1 MQKNILKMTLL
12 LVFLFL
18 KNAVGLEDKKADPKS
33 VQNTPKNL
41 PPIQLRLNQVHEEL
55 IEMLENM
62 GKGTQYEFPKI
73 KEILE
78 QSEEEWLKV
87 AHEECVAL
95 VMLISPKASIKNS
108 PIYKNCYEAY
118 VQQRIPDLYD
128 FYIESKKVKRKIKKA
143 HKHALIQNESK
154 PLTKEPPKNE
164 DKKSLTKPSLKDANI
179 PNANIPK
186 GYYLQIGAFL
196 NAPSKGFLQTLKT
209 FPYQMEKKDS
219 LTHYFIG
226 PYQTKEEALKQL
238 ENAAKN
244 FKNKPVLV
252 EK

>member
-1 MQKNILKMTLL
+1 MQKSILKMTLL

-108 PIYKNCYEAY
+108 PIYKNCYEDY
-118 VQQRIPDLYD
+118 VQQRIHDLYD

-143 HKHALIQNESK
+143 HKHALQNESK
-154 PLTKEPPKNE
+154 PLTKEPPKDE
-164 DKKSLTKPSLKDANI
+164 AKKSLIKPSLKDAS
-179 PNANIPK
+179 IPK
-186 GYYLQIGAFL
+186 GYYLQIGVFL
-196 NAPSKGFLQTLKT
+196 NTPSKDFLQTLKT

-252 EK
+252 ER

>member
-1 MQKNILKMTLL
+1 MQKSIFKITLL

-18 KNAVGLEDKKADPKS
+18 RNAVGLDDKKAAPKS

-41 PPIQLRLNQVHEEL
+41 PPIQLRLDQAYEDL
-55 IEMLENM
+55 IKMLDNM
-62 GKGTQYEFPKI
+62 GKSTQYEFPKI

-78 QSEEEWLKV
+78 QSEEEWLGV

-95 VMLISPKASIKNS
+95 VMLISPKASIENS
-108 PIYKNCYEAY
+108 PIYRNCYEAY
-118 VQQRIPDLYD
+118 VKQRIHDLYD

-143 HKHALIQNESK
+143 HKQEVAIKQSQSLK
-154 PLTKEPPKNE
+154 KEPPKNE
-164 DKKSLTKPSLKDANI
+164 HQENLRPNLKDAS
-179 PNANIPK
+179 IPK

-196 NAPSKGFLQTLKT
+196 NAPSKDFLQTLKT
-209 FPYQMEKKDS
+209 FPYQIKKKDS
-219 LTHYFIG
+219 LTHYLIG
-226 PYQTKEEALKQL
+226 PYKTKEEALKQL
-238 ENAAKN
+238 ENAIKS

>member
-1 MQKNILKMTLL
+1 MQKNILKITLL

-18 KNAVGLEDKKADPKS
+18 RIAVGLEDEKADPKS

-62 GKGTQYEFPKI
+62 GKGTQYEFPKV

-78 QSEEEWLKV
+78 KSEEEWLKV

-95 VMLISPKASIKNS
+95 VMLISPKASIENS

-118 VQQRIPDLYD
+118 VKQRIHDLYD
-128 FYIESKKVKRKIKKA
+128 FYIESKKVKRKIKKT
-143 HKHALIQNESK
+143 HKHAVIQNESK
-154 PLTKEPPKNE
+154 PLTKELPKNE
-164 DKKSLTKPSLKDANI
+164 NKKSLIKPSLKDASV
-179 PNANIPK
+179 PK

-196 NAPSKGFLQTLKT
+196 NAPSKDFLQTLKT
-209 FPYQMEKKDS
+209 FPYQIKKKDS
-219 LTHYFIG
+219 LTHYLIG
-226 PYQTKEEALKQL
+226 PYKTKEEALKQL
-238 ENAAKN
+238 ENAAKS

>member
-55 IEMLENM
+55 IEMLDNM

-118 VQQRIPDLYD
+118 VKQRIHDLYD
-128 FYIESKKVKRKIKKA
+128 FYVESKKVKRKIKKT

-154 PLTKEPPKNE
+154 SLTKEPPKDENKE
-164 DKKSLTKPSLKDANI
+164 NLIKPSLKDAS
-179 PNANIPK
+179 IPK

-196 NAPSKGFLQTLKT
+196 NAPSKDFLQTLKT

-219 LTHYFIG
+219 ITHYFIG

-252 EK
+252 ER

>member
-1 MQKNILKMTLL
+1 MQKNILKITLL

-118 VQQRIPDLYD
+118 VQQRIHDLYD

-143 HKHALIQNESK
+143 EN
-154 PLTKEPPKNE
+154 
-164 DKKSLTKPSLKDANI
+164 KKSLIKPSLKDAS
-179 PNANIPK
+179 IPK
-186 GYYLQIGAFL
+186 GYYLQIGVFL

-226 PYQTKEEALKQL
+226 PYKTKEEALKQL

>member
-1 MQKNILKMTLL
+1 MQKSILKMTLL

-18 KNAVGLEDKKADPKS
+18 RNAVGLEDKKADLKS

-41 PPIQLRLNQVHEEL
+41 PPIQLRLDQAYEDL
-55 IEMLENM
+55 IKMLDNM
-62 GKGTQYEFPKI
+62 GKSTQYEFPKI

-95 VMLISPKASIKNS
+95 VMLISPKASIENS
-108 PIYKNCYEAY
+108 PIYRNCYEAY
-118 VQQRIPDLYD
+118 VKQRIHDLYD
-128 FYIESKKVKRKIKKA
+128 FYIEGKKVKRKIKKS
-143 HKHALIQNESK
+143 HEHEMALNKSQ
-154 PLTKEPPKNE
+154 PLKKEPLKNE
-164 DKKSLTKPSLKDANI
+164 HQENLRKPNLKDAG
-179 PNANIPK
+179 IPK

-196 NAPSKGFLQTLKT
+196 NAPSKDFLQTLKT
-209 FPYQMEKKDS
+209 FPYQIKKKDS

-226 PYQTKEEALKQL
+226 PYKTKEEALKQL
-238 ENAAKN
+238 ENATKN

>member
-18 KNAVGLEDKKADPKS
+18 RNAVGLEDKKATTQPES

-95 VMLISPKASIKNS
+95 VMLISPKAPIENS
-108 PIYKNCYEAY
+108 PIYRNCYEAY
-118 VQQRIPDLYD
+118 VKQRIHDLYD

-143 HKHALIQNESK
+143 HKQEIAINQSQPLI
-154 PLTKEPPKNE
+154 KEPPKNE
-164 DKKSLTKPSLKDANI
+164 KSLVKPSLKDAS
-179 PNANIPK
+179 IPK

-196 NAPSKGFLQTLKT
+196 NAPSKDFLQTLKT
-209 FPYQMEKKDS
+209 FPYQIKKKDS
-219 LTHYFIG
+219 LTHYLIG
-226 PYQTKEEALKQL
+226 PYKTKEEALKQL
-238 ENAAKN
+238 ENATKS
-244 FKNKPVLV
+244 FKNKPALV

>member
-18 KNAVGLEDKKADPKS
+18 RNAVGLEDKKENPKS
-33 VQNTPKNL
+33 VQNTPKDL

-87 AHEECVAL
+87 AHEECVVL

-118 VQQRIPDLYD
+118 VKQRIHDLYD
-128 FYIESKKVKRKIKKA
+128 FYIESKKVKRKIKKV
-143 HKHALIQNESK
+143 HKHAVIQNESK
-154 PLTKEPPKNE
+154 PLTKESPKSEN
-164 DKKSLTKPSLKDANI
+164 KKSLIKPGLKDAS
-179 PNANIPK
+179 IPK

-238 ENAAKN
+238 ENTAKN

>member
-18 KNAVGLEDKKADPKS
+18 RNAVGLEYKKATTQPES

-41 PPIQLRLNQVHEEL
+41 PPIQLRLDQAHEDL
-55 IEMLENM
+55 IKMLDNM
-62 GKGTQYEFPKI
+62 GKSTQYEFPKI

-95 VMLISPKASIKNS
+95 VMLISPKASIENS
-108 PIYKNCYEAY
+108 PIYRNCYEAY
-118 VQQRIPDLYD
+118 VKQRIHDLYD

-143 HKHALIQNESK
+143 HKQETAINQSQ
-154 PLTKEPPKNE
+154 PLTKEPSKNE
-164 DKKSLTKPSLKDANI
+164 HQENLRKLNLKDASV
-179 PNANIPK
+179 PK

-196 NAPSKGFLQTLKT
+196 NAPSKDFLQTLKT
-209 FPYQMEKKDS
+209 FPYQIKKKDS
-219 LTHYFIG
+219 LTHYLIG
-226 PYQTKEEALKQL
+226 PYKTKEEALKQL
-238 ENAAKN
+238 ENATKS
-244 FKNKPVLV
+244 FKNKPALV

>member
-18 KNAVGLEDKKADPKS
+18 KNAVGLENKKADPKS
-33 VQNTPKNL
+33 VQNAPKNL

-118 VQQRIPDLYD
+118 VRQRIHDLYD
-128 FYIESKKVKRKIKKA
+128 FYIESKKVKRKIKKD

-154 PLTKEPPKNE
+154 PLTKEPPKSENKE
-164 DKKSLTKPSLKDANI
+164 NLIKPSLKDAS
-179 PNANIPK
+179 IPK

>member
-1 MQKNILKMTLL
+1 MQKSILKMTLL

-18 KNAVGLEDKKADPKS
+18 RNAVGLEDKKATTQLES

-41 PPIQLRLNQVHEEL
+41 PPIQLRLDQAHEDL
-55 IEMLENM
+55 IKMLDNM
-62 GKGTQYEFPKI
+62 GKSTQYEFPKI

-95 VMLISPKASIKNS
+95 VMLISPKASIENS

-118 VQQRIPDLYD
+118 VKQRIHDLYD
-128 FYIESKKVKRKIKKA
+128 FYIEGKKVKRKIKKA
-143 HKHALIQNESK
+143 HKQEVAIKQSQ
-154 PLTKEPPKNE
+154 PLKKEPPKSEN
-164 DKKSLTKPSLKDANI
+164 KKSLVKPNLKDTS
-179 PNANIPK
+179 IPK

-196 NAPSKGFLQTLKT
+196 NAPSKDFLQTLKT
-209 FPYQMEKKDS
+209 FPYQIKKKDS

-226 PYQTKEEALKQL
+226 PYKTKEEALKQL
-238 ENAAKN
+238 ENALKS

>member
-12 LVFLFL
+12 LVFFFL
-18 KNAVGLEDKKADPKS
+18 KNAVGLEDEKADPKS

-118 VQQRIPDLYD
+118 VQQRIHDLYD

-154 PLTKEPPKNE
+154 LLTKEPPKDE
-164 DKKSLTKPSLKDANI
+164 DKKSLTKPSLKDAS
-179 PNANIPK
+179 IPK

-196 NAPSKGFLQTLKT
+196 NAPSKDFLQTLKT

>member
-18 KNAVGLEDKKADPKS
+18 RNAVGLEDKKATTQPES

-95 VMLISPKASIKNS
+95 VMLISPKASIENS

-118 VQQRIPDLYD
+118 VKQRIHDLYD
-128 FYIESKKVKRKIKKA
+128 
-143 HKHALIQNESK
+143 
-154 PLTKEPPKNE
+154 
-164 DKKSLTKPSLKDANI
+164 
-179 PNANIPK
+179 
-186 GYYLQIGAFL
+186 
-196 NAPSKGFLQTLKT
+196 
-209 FPYQMEKKDS
+209 
-219 LTHYFIG
+219 
-226 PYQTKEEALKQL
+226 
-238 ENAAKN
+238 
-244 FKNKPVLV
+244 
-252 EK
+252 

>member
-1 MQKNILKMTLL
+1 MQKSILKMTLL

-18 KNAVGLEDKKADPKS
+18 RNAVGLEDKKATTQPES
-33 VQNTPKNL
+33 VQNTPKDL

-95 VMLISPKASIKNS
+95 VMLISPKAPIENS
-108 PIYKNCYEAY
+108 PIYRNCYEAY
-118 VQQRIPDLYD
+118 VKQRIHDLYD

-143 HKHALIQNESK
+143 HKQEIAINQSQPLI
-154 PLTKEPPKNE
+154 KEPPKNE
-164 DKKSLTKPSLKDANI
+164 KSLVKPSLKDAS
-179 PNANIPK
+179 IPK

-196 NAPSKGFLQTLKT
+196 NAPSKDFLQTLKT
-209 FPYQMEKKDS
+209 FPYQIKKKDS
-219 LTHYFIG
+219 LTHYLIG
-226 PYQTKEEALKQL
+226 PYKTKEEALKQL
-238 ENAAKN
+238 ENATKS
-244 FKNKPVLV
+244 FKNKPALV

>member
-18 KNAVGLEDKKADPKS
+18 KNAVGLEDEKADPKS

-118 VQQRIPDLYD
+118 VKQRIHDLYD
-128 FYIESKKVKRKIKKA
+128 FYIESKKVKRKIKKT

-154 PLTKEPPKNE
+154 PLAKESPKDEN
-164 DKKSLTKPSLKDANI
+164 KKNLIKPSLKDTS
-179 PNANIPK
+179 IPK
-186 GYYLQIGAFL
+186 GYYLQIGVFL
-196 NAPSKGFLQTLKT
+196 NTPSKDFLQTLKT

>member
-1 MQKNILKMTLL
+1 MPKSILKMTLL

-33 VQNTPKNL
+33 VPNTPKNL
-41 PPIQLRLNQVHEEL
+41 PPIQLRLDQAYDDL
-55 IEMLENM
+55 IKMLDNM
-62 GKGTQYEFPKI
+62 GKSTQYEFPKI

-95 VMLISPKASIKNS
+95 VMLISPKASIENS

-118 VQQRIPDLYD
+118 VKQRIHDLYD

-143 HKHALIQNESK
+143 HQHALASK
-154 PLTKEPPKNE
+154 PLTKELPKNE
-164 DKKSLTKPSLKDANI
+164 NKKSLIKPSSK
-179 PNANIPK
+179 NASIPK
-186 GYYLQIGAFL
+186 GYYLQMGAFL
-196 NAPSKGFLQTLKT
+196 NAPSKDFLQTLKT
-209 FPYQMEKKDS
+209 FPHQMEKKDS

-226 PYQTKEEALKQL
+226 PYKTKEEALKQL
-238 ENAAKN
+238 ENALKS

>member
-18 KNAVGLEDKKADPKS
+18 RNAVGLEDKKADLKS
-33 VQNTPKNL
+33 VQNTPKDL
-41 PPIQLRLNQVHEEL
+41 PPIQLRLDQAHEDL
-55 IEMLENM
+55 IKMLDNM
-62 GKGTQYEFPKI
+62 GKSTQYEFPKI

-95 VMLISPKASIKNS
+95 VMLISHKASIENS
-108 PIYKNCYEAY
+108 PIYENCYEAY
-118 VQQRIPDLYD
+118 VKQRIHDLYD

-143 HKHALIQNESK
+143 HKHALALNESK
-154 PLTKEPPKNE
+154 PPTKEPPKNE
-164 DKKSLTKPSLKDANI
+164 NKKGLVKPSLKDASV
-179 PNANIPK
+179 PK
-186 GYYLQIGAFL
+186 GYYLQVGAFL
-196 NAPSKGFLQTLKT
+196 NAPSKDFLQTLKT
-209 FPYQMEKKDS
+209 FPYQIKKKDS

-238 ENAAKN
+238 ENAAKS

>member
-18 KNAVGLEDKKADPKS
+18 KNAVGLEDKKADSKS
-33 VQNTPKNL
+33 VQNAPKNL
-41 PPIQLRLNQVHEEL
+41 PSIQLRLNQVHEEL

-62 GKGTQYEFPKI
+62 EKGTQYEFPKI

-95 VMLISPKASIKNS
+95 VMLISPKASINKNS

-118 VQQRIPDLYD
+118 VKQRIHDLYD
-128 FYIESKKVKRKIKKA
+128 FYVESKKVKRKIKKA

-154 PLTKEPPKNE
+154 PLTKEPPKDENKE
-164 DKKSLTKPSLKDANI
+164 NLIKPSLKDAS
-179 PNANIPK
+179 IPK
-186 GYYLQIGAFL
+186 GYYLQIGVFL
-196 NAPSKGFLQTLKT
+196 NAPSKDFLQTLKT
-209 FPYQMEKKDS
+209 FPYQIEKKDS

>member
-18 KNAVGLEDKKADPKS
+18 KNAVGLEDKKADSKS

-41 PPIQLRLNQVHEEL
+41 PSIQLRLNQVHEEL

-62 GKGTQYEFPKI
+62 EKGTQYEFPKI

-118 VQQRIPDLYD
+118 VKQRIHDLYD

-154 PLTKEPPKNE
+154 PLTKEPPKSENKE
-164 DKKSLTKPSLKDANI
+164 NLIKPSLKDAS
-179 PNANIPK
+179 IPK
-186 GYYLQIGAFL
+186 GYYLQLGLF
-196 NAPSKGFLQTLKT
+196 
-209 FPYQMEKKDS
+209 
-219 LTHYFIG
+219 
-226 PYQTKEEALKQL
+226 
-238 ENAAKN
+238 
-244 FKNKPVLV
+244 
-252 EK
+252 

>member
-1 MQKNILKMTLL
+1 MQKSILKMTLL

-18 KNAVGLEDKKADPKS
+18 RNAVGLEDKKATTQPES
-33 VQNTPKNL
+33 VQNTPKDL

-87 AHEECVAL
+87 AHEECIAL
-95 VMLISPKASIKNS
+95 VMLVSPKASIEHS

-118 VQQRIPDLYD
+118 VKQRIHDLYD

-143 HKHALIQNESK
+143 RKQEVAINQSQSAK
-154 PLTKEPPKNE
+154 KEPPKNE
-164 DKKSLTKPSLKDANI
+164 RQKNLTKPSLKDAS
-179 PNANIPK
+179 IPK
-186 GYYLQIGAFL
+186 GYYLQVGAFL
-196 NAPSKGFLQTLKT
+196 NVPSKDFLQTLKN
-209 FPYQMEKKDS
+209 FPYKTEKKDS

-226 PYQTKEEALKQL
+226 PYKIKEEALKQL
-238 ENAAKN
+238 ENAAKS

>member
-1 MQKNILKMTLL
+1 MQKSILKITLL

-18 KNAVGLEDKKADPKS
+18 RNAVGLEDKKADKADLKS

-55 IEMLENM
+55 IEMLDNM
-62 GKGTQYEFPKI
+62 EKGTPYEFPKV

-95 VMLISPKASIKNS
+95 VMLISPKASIENS
-108 PIYKNCYEAY
+108 PIYENCYEAY
-118 VQQRIPDLYD
+118 VKQRIHDLYD
-128 FYIESKKVKRKIKKA
+128 FYIESKKVKRKIKKT
-143 HKHALIQNESK
+143 HKQTLALNESK
-154 PLTKEPPKNE
+154 PLTKELPKNE
-164 DKKSLTKPSLKDANI
+164 NQKSLIKPSLKDAS
-179 PNANIPK
+179 IPK
-186 GYYLQIGAFL
+186 GYYLQVGAFL
-196 NAPSKGFLQTLKT
+196 NAPSKDFLQTLKT
-209 FPYQMEKKDS
+209 FPHQIKKKDS

-226 PYQTKEEALKQL
+226 PYKTKEEALKQL
-238 ENAAKN
+238 ENALKS

>member
-55 IEMLENM
+55 IEMLDNM

-118 VQQRIPDLYD
+118 VKQRIHD
-128 FYIESKKVKRKIKKA
+128 FYVESKKVKRKIKKA

-154 PLTKEPPKNE
+154 PLTKEPPKDENKE
-164 DKKSLTKPSLKDANI
+164 NLIKPGLKDAS
-179 PNANIPK
+179 IPK

-196 NAPSKGFLQTLKT
+196 NAPSKDFLQTLKT
-209 FPYQMEKKDS
+209 FPYQIKKKDS

>member
-18 KNAVGLEDKKADPKS
+18 KNAAGLEDKKADPKS

-95 VMLISPKASIKNS
+95 VMLISPKASIKIAQFIRIAMKLMCS
-108 PIYKNCYEAY
+108 KESMIYM
-118 VQQRIPDLYD
+118 I
-128 FYIESKKVKRKIKKA
+128 
-143 HKHALIQNESK
+143 
-154 PLTKEPPKNE
+154 
-164 DKKSLTKPSLKDANI
+164 
-179 PNANIPK
+179 
-186 GYYLQIGAFL
+186 
-196 NAPSKGFLQTLKT
+196 
-209 FPYQMEKKDS
+209 
-219 LTHYFIG
+219 FI
-226 PYQTKEEALKQL
+226 
-238 ENAAKN
+238 
-244 FKNKPVLV
+244 
-252 EK
+252 

>member
-1 MQKNILKMTLL
+1 MQKSIFKITLL

-18 KNAVGLEDKKADPKS
+18 RNAVGLDDKKAAPKS

-41 PPIQLRLNQVHEEL
+41 PPIQLRLDQAYEDL
-55 IEMLENM
+55 IKMLDNM
-62 GKGTQYEFPKI
+62 GKSTQYEFPKI

-95 VMLISPKASIKNS
+95 VMLISPKASIENS
-108 PIYKNCYEAY
+108 PIYRNCYEAY
-118 VQQRIPDLYD
+118 VKQRIHDLYD
-128 FYIESKKVKRKIKKA
+128 FYIESKKVKRKIKKT
-143 HKHALIQNESK
+143 HKQEVAIKQSQ

-164 DKKSLTKPSLKDANI
+164 HQENLRKPNLKDAS
-179 PNANIPK
+179 IPK

-196 NAPSKGFLQTLKT
+196 NAPSKDFLQTLKT
-209 FPYQMEKKDS
+209 FPYQIKKKDS
-219 LTHYFIG
+219 LTHYLIG
-226 PYQTKEEALKQL
+226 PYKTKEEALKQL
-238 ENAAKN
+238 ENAAKS
-244 FKNKPVLV
+244 FKNKPALV

>member
-1 MQKNILKMTLL
+1 MQKSILKITLL

-18 KNAVGLEDKKADPKS
+18 RNAVGLDDKKTAPKS

-41 PPIQLRLNQVHEEL
+41 PPIQLRLDQAYEDL
-55 IEMLENM
+55 IKMLDNM
-62 GKGTQYEFPKI
+62 GKSTPYEFPKV
-73 KEILE
+73 KKILE
-78 QSEEEWLKV
+78 RSEEERLKV

-95 VMLISPKASIKNS
+95 VMLISPKASIENS
-108 PIYKNCYEAY
+108 PIYRNCYEAY
-118 VQQRIPDLYD
+118 VKQRIHDLYD

-143 HKHALIQNESK
+143 HKQETAINQSQ

-164 DKKSLTKPSLKDANI
+164 NQKSLVKPSLKD
-179 PNANIPK
+179 ANIPK

-196 NAPSKGFLQTLKT
+196 NAPSKDFLQTLKT
-209 FPYQMEKKDS
+209 FPYQMEKKDP

>member
-12 LVFLFL
+12 LVFFFL
-18 KNAVGLEDKKADPKS
+18 RSAVGLEDKKADPKS

-55 IEMLENM
+55 IEMLDNM

-118 VQQRIPDLYD
+118 VKQRIHDLYD

-154 PLTKEPPKNE
+154 PLTKEPPKSE
-164 DKKSLTKPSLKDANI
+164 DKKSLIKPGLKDAS
-179 PNANIPK
+179 IPK

-196 NAPSKGFLQTLKT
+196 NVPSKDFLQTLKT

-244 FKNKPVLV
+244 FKNKPALV
-252 EK
+252 ER

>member
-33 VQNTPKNL
+33 AQNTPKNL

-55 IEMLENM
+55 IEMLDNM

-118 VQQRIPDLYD
+118 MKQRIHDLYD

-143 HKHALIQNESK
+143 HKHVLIQNESK
-154 PLTKEPPKNE
+154 PLTKEPPKSEN
-164 DKKSLTKPSLKDANI
+164 KKSLIKPSLKDAS
-179 PNANIPK
+179 IPK

>member
-18 KNAVGLEDKKADPKS
+18 RNAVGLENKKADPKS

-62 GKGTQYEFPKI
+62 EKGTQYEFPKI

-78 QSEEEWLKV
+78 RSEEEWLKV

-95 VMLISPKASIKNS
+95 VMLISPKASIENS
-108 PIYKNCYEAY
+108 PIYENCYEAY
-118 VQQRIPDLYD
+118 VKQRIHDLYD

-143 HKHALIQNESK
+143 HKHVLALNESK
-154 PLTKEPPKNE
+154 PPTKESPKNE
-164 DKKSLTKPSLKDANI
+164 NKKSLVKPSLKDA
-179 PNANIPK
+179 IPK
-186 GYYLQIGAFL
+186 GYYLQIGVFL
-196 NAPSKGFLQTLKT
+196 NTPSKDFLQTLKT
-209 FPYQMEKKDS
+209 FPYQIKKKDS

-226 PYQTKEEALKQL
+226 PYKTKEEALKQL

>member
-1 MQKNILKMTLL
+1 MQKSILKITLL

-18 KNAVGLEDKKADPKS
+18 RNAVGLEDKKADLKS

-41 PPIQLRLNQVHEEL
+41 PPIQLRLDQAYEDL
-55 IEMLENM
+55 IKMLDNM
-62 GKGTQYEFPKI
+62 GKSTQYEFPKI

-95 VMLISPKASIKNS
+95 VMLISPKASIENS
-108 PIYKNCYEAY
+108 PIYRNCYEAY
-118 VQQRIPDLYD
+118 VKQRIHDLYD
-128 FYIESKKVKRKIKKA
+128 FYIEGKKVKRKIKKA
-143 HKHALIQNESK
+143 HKQEAAIKQSQPLKKES
-154 PLTKEPPKNE
+154 PKNE
-164 DKKSLTKPSLKDANI
+164 NKKSLTKPSLKDAG
-179 PNANIPK
+179 IPK

-196 NAPSKGFLQTLKT
+196 NAPSKDFLQTLKT
-209 FPYQMEKKDS
+209 FPYQIKKKDS

-226 PYQTKEEALKQL
+226 PYKTKEEALKQL
-238 ENAAKN
+238 ENATKS

>member
-18 KNAVGLEDKKADPKS
+18 KNAVGLEDKKADLKS
-33 VQNTPKNL
+33 VQNTPKDL

-118 VQQRIPDLYD
+118 VKQRIHDLYD
-128 FYIESKKVKRKIKKA
+128 FYIESKKVKREIKKA

-164 DKKSLTKPSLKDANI
+164 DKKSLTKPGLKDAS
-179 PNANIPK
+179 IPK

-196 NAPSKGFLQTLKT
+196 NAPSKDFLQTLKT
-209 FPYQMEKKDS
+209 FPYQIKKKDS

>member
-1 MQKNILKMTLL
+1 MQKNILKTTLL

-55 IEMLENM
+55 MEMLENM

-108 PIYKNCYEAY
+108 PI
-118 VQQRIPDLYD
+118 L
-128 FYIESKKVKRKIKKA
+128 
-143 HKHALIQNESK
+143 
-154 PLTKEPPKNE
+154 
-164 DKKSLTKPSLKDANI
+164 
-179 PNANIPK
+179 
-186 GYYLQIGAFL
+186 
-196 NAPSKGFLQTLKT
+196 
-209 FPYQMEKKDS
+209 
-219 LTHYFIG
+219 
-226 PYQTKEEALKQL
+226 
-238 ENAAKN
+238 
-244 FKNKPVLV
+244 
-252 EK
+252 